1 LITIHQNSRFWAKKI
16 QKQLGAVFGFYKESH
31 GQEITELK

>member
-1 LITIHQNSRFWAKKI
+1 VCSSDL
-16 QKQLGAVFGFYKESH
+16 KQLGAVFGFYKESH